1 MEEMMITLNEEGIK
15 SLKNLVLFCPGTFSS
30 VPVKFFKDED
40 GISYVSIEAIDING
54 DVVFSGRSK
63 INDIELEENTG
74 MIILLPLNKTLTN
87 IILNSDFTT
96 LEVSKSKIVASSP
109 NKRITLSLF
118 SVSEDDIMEFPYTG
132 LELYQLAKDDNGIED
147 SNYVLFEPDL
157 DEFKELINTISSFV
171 NITSITFKSRNGK
184 LFVKSKDMLGNKIE
198 YTFDN
203 VPVDGQLN
211 CTYSIELIKHL
222 NKVMKLK
229 DNEKVEMLISDLIIA
244 LTVKDEEENSI
255 ITIAITAIRE

>member
-1 MEEMMITLNEEGIK
+1 
-15 SLKNLVLFCPGTFSS
+15 
-30 VPVKFFKDED
+30 
-40 GISYVSIEAIDING
+40 
-54 DVVFSGRSK
+54 
-63 INDIELEENTG
+63 
-74 MIILLPLNKTLTN
+74 
-87 IILNSDFTT
+87 
-96 LEVSKSKIVASSP
+96 
-109 NKRITLSLF
+109 
-118 SVSEDDIMEFPYTG
+118 
-132 LELYQLAKDDNGIED
+132 
-147 SNYVLFEPDL
+147 
-157 DEFKELINTISSFV
+157 
-171 NITSITFKSRNGK
+171 
-184 LFVKSKDMLGNKIE
+184 MLGNKIE